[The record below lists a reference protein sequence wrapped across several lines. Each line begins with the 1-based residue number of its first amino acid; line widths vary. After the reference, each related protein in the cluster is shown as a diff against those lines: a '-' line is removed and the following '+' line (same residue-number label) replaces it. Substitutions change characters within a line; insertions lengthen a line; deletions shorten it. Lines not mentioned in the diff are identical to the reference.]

1 MSFQDYIE
9 IINSYMQKADMLK
22 KYGLKYPTHTP
33 KNKIKSSLG
42 GKMCYQTFSVK
53 TIIHTVYW
61 PNNNEV
67 LKFVW
72 STYENISQSQWQQQ
86 QQQQRAEISSQ
97 PDVNKETTSK
107 SAQNIKQSASTAAS
121 ASAFKTPVAMP
132 RAQKLTEENRCDIT
146 NSHFAY

>member
-1 MSFQDYIE
+1 
-9 IINSYMQKADMLK
+9 
-22 KYGLKYPTHTP
+22 
-33 KNKIKSSLG
+33 
-42 GKMCYQTFSVK
+42 MCYQTFSVK

-67 LKFVW
+67 VKFMW
-72 STYENISQSQWQQQ
+72 STHENISQSQWQQ

-107 SAQNIKQSASTAAS
+107 SAQNIKQPASAAASAS

-132 RAQKLTEENRCDIT
+132 RAQKLTEERRCDIT